1 MEKQT
6 GLLEGEVFC
15 PDAIFCSVLSLI
27 ENHCLLLLKSVSIH
41 QLLDILYVVCRI
53 DSVRE
58 ENNNNS
64 SNGVPLEQTD
74 VKNNNI
80 KRQKVES
87 LKNSKIGQIRV
98 FLRSVQPAKLEEA
111 RTNETHS
118 DARFVFF
125 VFLLK
130 NI

>member
-1 MEKQT
+1 
-6 GLLEGEVFC
+6 
-15 PDAIFCSVLSLI
+15 
-27 ENHCLLLLKSVSIH
+27 
-41 QLLDILYVVCRI
+41 
-53 DSVRE
+53 VRE

>member
-1 MEKQT
+1 LEFYNLEYCYLVRQLNSMEKQT

-64 SNGVPLEQTD
+64 SNGVPLE
-74 VKNNNI
+74 
-80 KRQKVES
+80 S
-87 LKNSKIGQIRV
+87 
-98 FLRSVQPAKLEEA
+98 
-111 RTNETHS
+111 H
-118 DARFVFF
+118 
-125 VFLLK
+125 
-130 NI
+130 